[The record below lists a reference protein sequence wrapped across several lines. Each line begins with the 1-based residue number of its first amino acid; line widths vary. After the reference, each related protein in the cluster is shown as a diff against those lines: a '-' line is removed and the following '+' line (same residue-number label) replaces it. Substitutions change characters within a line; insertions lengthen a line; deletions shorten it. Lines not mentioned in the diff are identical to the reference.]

1 MPRSHPLYYTWHNMK
16 SRCSNPNRPDYA
28 LYGGRGIG
36 YCERWESFDTWLED
50 MPPRPEGCTM
60 ERIDNSKDYE
70 PANVCWKTPKQQ
82 ANNRRSNV
90 YYEIEG
96 DSKTLAEWAE
106 HYGLD
111 STGYKRAHERI
122 KNGWD
127 PQRALK
133 TPPRKGNYVS

>member
-1 MPRSHPLYYTWHNMK
+1 
-16 SRCSNPNRPDYA
+16 
-28 LYGGRGIG
+28 
-36 YCERWESFDTWLED
+36 
-50 MPPRPEGCTM
+50 M